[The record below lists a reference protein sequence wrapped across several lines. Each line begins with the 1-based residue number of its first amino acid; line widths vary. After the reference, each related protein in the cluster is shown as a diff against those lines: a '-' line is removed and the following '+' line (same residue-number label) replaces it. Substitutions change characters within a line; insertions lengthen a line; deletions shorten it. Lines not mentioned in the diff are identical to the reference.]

1 MSATGRPGYHP
12 SVLLKL
18 YIYGYLNRVQSSRR
32 TFKRIEAGESV
43 RDITADSKK
52 VGLSQSGFY
61 NILQRGDEALV
72 QRYAHT
78 REIQADRM
86 PP

>member
-1 MSATGRPGYHP
+1 MAATGRPGYHP

-32 TFKRIEAGESV
+32 AFKRIAAGESV
-43 RDITADSKK
+43 RQITTDKK
-52 VGLSQSGFY
+52 AGLSERGFY
-61 NILQRGDEALV
+61 KMMQAGDEALV
-72 QRYAHT
+72 QRYTRA

-86 PP
+86 PT